1 MNKALTDISGKEVK
15 SMVSSAVTGAVAVRN
30 TSSGTASKSSN
41 TKSKSSDFKSVM
53 AASISKNTSNA
64 GTGSSDSKL
73 GIADDVKS
81 AKDQNTTDTKNTKAD
96 TKNTKADTDAV
107 DKKQNAADTGKA
119 DKTDKSK
126 QDNKSDEK
134 VNDAVQNVK
143 DTIKEELDVSDEDI
157 AKAMEVLGITDND
170 LLSVVKVT
178 ELVSALTGADS
189 ITLITDDDM
198 SGKLTSV
205 LDAVNTAQEDIA
217 DVLNTD
223 VDDAV
228 LVVRTDAVVK
238 KDTDETVV
246 KNTDSSITD
255 NQSVSET
262 ESLSDVLAAKVT
274 AQGSSKNE
282 ESTGEYT
289 GEHTGEHTGEQNH
302 NTQSYGGVADSI
314 IQSMKDSFADIVTE
328 DTSRVSEADI
338 VNQVIDQIKLS
349 SGRELTSIEVM
360 LNPERLGSV
369 NVTVTAKNGIL
380 SAQIAAQNE
389 QVKTALEN
397 QVTALKENFQNQG
410 IKVEA
415 VEITVMTHQ
424 FEAGQNF
431 GQNESER
438 KQLEQKINKKLN
450 LSDYMDDED
459 ETVSAQD
466 IRRKDSIQNGNS
478 SVEYMA

>member
-81 AKDQNTTDTKNTKAD
+81 AKDQNTTD

-217 DVLNTD
+217 DMLNTD

-274 AQGSSKNE
+274 AQGSSKHE
-282 ESTGEYT
+282 ES
-289 GEHTGEHTGEQNH
+289 TGEHTGEQNH

-369 NVTVTAKNGIL
+369 HVTVTAKNGIL

-438 KQLEQKINKKLN
+438 KQSEQKINKKLN

-466 IRRKDSIQNGNS
+466 IRKKDSIQNGNS

>member
-1 MNKALTDISGKEVK
+1 
-15 SMVSSAVTGAVAVRN
+15 MVSSAVMGAGAVRN

-73 GIADDVKS
+73 GIADAVKT
-81 AKDQNTTDTKNTKAD
+81 AKDQNTTDTN
-96 TKNTKADTDAV
+96 NTKADTDAV

-134 VNDAVQNVK
+134 VNDVVQNVK

-217 DVLNTD
+217 DMLNTD

-238 KDTDETVV
+238 KDTDETAV

-274 AQGSSKNE
+274 AQGSSKHE
-282 ESTGEYT
+282 ES
-289 GEHTGEHTGEQNH
+289 TGEHTGEQNH

-369 NVTVTAKNGIL
+369 HVTVTAKNGIL

-424 FEAGQNF
+424 FKAGQNF

-438 KQLEQKINKKLN
+438 KQSEQKINKKLN

>member
-15 SMVSSAVTGAVAVRN
+15 SMVSSAVMGAGAVRN

-73 GIADDVKS
+73 GIADAVKT
-81 AKDQNTTDTKNTKAD
+81 AKDQNTTDTN
-96 TKNTKADTDAV
+96 NTKADTDAV

-134 VNDAVQNVK
+134 VNDVVQNVK

-217 DVLNTD
+217 DMLNTD

-238 KDTDETVV
+238 KDTDETAV

-274 AQGSSKNE
+274 AQGSSKHE
-282 ESTGEYT
+282 ES
-289 GEHTGEHTGEQNH
+289 TGEHTGEQNH

-328 DTSRVSEADI
+328 DTLRVSEADI

-369 NVTVTAKNGIL
+369 HVTVTAKNGIL

-438 KQLEQKINKKLN
+438 KQSEQKINKKLN

>member
-96 TKNTKADTDAV
+96 TDAF

-217 DVLNTD
+217 DMLNTD

-274 AQGSSKNE
+274 AQGSSKHE
-282 ESTGEYT
+282 ES
-289 GEHTGEHTGEQNH
+289 TGEHTGEQNH

-369 NVTVTAKNGIL
+369 HVTVTAKNGIL

-438 KQLEQKINKKLN
+438 KQSEQKINKKLN

-459 ETVSAQD
+459 ETVSTQD

>member
-96 TKNTKADTDAV
+96 TKNTK
-107 DKKQNAADTGKA
+107 ADTGKA

-217 DVLNTD
+217 DMLNTD

-238 KDTDETVV
+238 KDTDATVV

-274 AQGSSKNE
+274 AQGSSKHE
-282 ESTGEYT
+282 EST

-369 NVTVTAKNGIL
+369 HVTVTAKNGIL

-438 KQLEQKINKKLN
+438 KQSEQKINKKLN

>member
-15 SMVSSAVTGAVAVRN
+15 SMVSSAVMGAGAVRN

-73 GIADDVKS
+73 GIADAVKT

-96 TKNTKADTDAV
+96 TDVV

-119 DKTDKSK
+119 DKTDNSK

-134 VNDAVQNVK
+134 VNDVVQNVK

-217 DVLNTD
+217 DMLNTD

-262 ESLSDVLAAKVT
+262 ESLSNVLAAKVT
-274 AQGSSKNE
+274 AQGSSKHE
-282 ESTGEYT
+282 ES
-289 GEHTGEHTGEQNH
+289 TGEHTGEQNH

-369 NVTVTAKNGIL
+369 HVTVTAKNGIL

-438 KQLEQKINKKLN
+438 KQSEQKINKKLN

>member
-15 SMVSSAVTGAVAVRN
+15 SMVSSAVMGAGAVRN

-73 GIADDVKS
+73 GIADAVKT

-96 TKNTKADTDAV
+96 TDVV

-119 DKTDKSK
+119 DKTDNSK

-134 VNDAVQNVK
+134 VNDVVQNVK

-205 LDAVNTAQEDIA
+205 LDAVNTAQEDVA
-217 DVLNTD
+217 DMLNTD

-238 KDTDETVV
+238 KDTDETAV

-255 NQSVSET
+255 NQSVPET

-274 AQGSSKNE
+274 AQGSSKHE
-282 ESTGEYT
+282 ES
-289 GEHTGEHTGEQNH
+289 TGEHTGEQSH

-369 NVTVTAKNGIL
+369 HVTVTAKNGIL

-438 KQLEQKINKKLN
+438 KQSEQKINKKLN

>member
-1 MNKALTDISGKEVK
+1 VNKALTDISGKEVK

-217 DVLNTD
+217 DMLNTD

-274 AQGSSKNE
+274 AQGSSKHE
-282 ESTGEYT
+282 EST

-369 NVTVTAKNGIL
+369 HVTVTAKNGIL

-438 KQLEQKINKKLN
+438 KQSEQKINKKLN

>member
-1 MNKALTDISGKEVK
+1 
-15 SMVSSAVTGAVAVRN
+15 MVSSAVMGAGAVRN

-73 GIADDVKS
+73 GIADAVKT
-81 AKDQNTTDTKNTKAD
+81 AKSQNTTDTKNTKAD
-96 TKNTKADTDAV
+96 TDAV
-107 DKKQNAADTGKA
+107 DEKQNAADTSKA

-217 DVLNTD
+217 DMLNTD

-274 AQGSSKNE
+274 AQGSSKHE
-282 ESTGEYT
+282 EST

-314 IQSMKDSFADIVTE
+314 IQSMKDSFVDIVTE

-369 NVTVTAKNGIL
+369 HVTVTAKNGIL

-438 KQLEQKINKKLN
+438 KQSEQKINKKLN

-459 ETVSAQD
+459 ETVSTQD

>member
-15 SMVSSAVTGAVAVRN
+15 SMVSSAVMGAGAVRN

-73 GIADDVKS
+73 GIADAVKT
-81 AKDQNTTDTKNTKAD
+81 AKDQNTTD

-134 VNDAVQNVK
+134 VNDVVQNVK

-217 DVLNTD
+217 DMLYTD

-238 KDTDETVV
+238 KDTDATVV

-274 AQGSSKNE
+274 AQGSSKHE
-282 ESTGEYT
+282 EST

-369 NVTVTAKNGIL
+369 HVTVTAKNGIL

-438 KQLEQKINKKLN
+438 KQSEQKINKKLN

>member
-1 MNKALTDISGKEVK
+1 VNKALTDISGKEVK
-15 SMVSSAVTGAVAVRN
+15 SMVSSAVMGAGAVRN

-73 GIADDVKS
+73 GIADAVKT

-96 TKNTKADTDAV
+96 TDVV

-134 VNDAVQNVK
+134 VNDVVQNVK

-205 LDAVNTAQEDIA
+205 LDAVNTAQKDIA
-217 DVLNTD
+217 DMLNTD

-274 AQGSSKNE
+274 AQGSSKHE
-282 ESTGEYT
+282 ES
-289 GEHTGEHTGEQNH
+289 TGEHTGEQNH

-369 NVTVTAKNGIL
+369 HVTVTAKNGIL

-438 KQLEQKINKKLN
+438 KQSEQKINKKLN

>member
-81 AKDQNTTDTKNTKAD
+81 AKGQNTTD

-217 DVLNTD
+217 DMLNTD

-238 KDTDETVV
+238 KDTDATVV

-274 AQGSSKNE
+274 AQGSSKHE
-282 ESTGEYT
+282 EST

-369 NVTVTAKNGIL
+369 HVTVTAKNGIL

-438 KQLEQKINKKLN
+438 KQSEQKINKKLN

>member
-81 AKDQNTTDTKNTKAD
+81 AKDQNTTD

-217 DVLNTD
+217 DMLNTD

-238 KDTDETVV
+238 KDTDATVV

-274 AQGSSKNE
+274 AQGSSKHE
-282 ESTGEYT
+282 ES
-289 GEHTGEHTGEQNH
+289 TGEHTGEQNH

-369 NVTVTAKNGIL
+369 HVTVTAKNGIL

-438 KQLEQKINKKLN
+438 KQSEQKINKKLN

>member
-1 MNKALTDISGKEVK
+1 VNKALTDISGKEVK

-81 AKDQNTTDTKNTKAD
+81 AKDQNTTD

-217 DVLNTD
+217 DMLNTD

-262 ESLSDVLAAKVT
+262 ESLSDALAAKVT

-282 ESTGEYT
+282 EST

-369 NVTVTAKNGIL
+369 HVTVTAKNGIL

-438 KQLEQKINKKLN
+438 KQSEQKINKKLN

>member
-1 MNKALTDISGKEVK
+1 
-15 SMVSSAVTGAVAVRN
+15 MVSSAVMGAGAVRN

-73 GIADDVKS
+73 GIADAVKT
-81 AKDQNTTDTKNTKAD
+81 AKSQNTTDTKNTKAD
-96 TKNTKADTDAV
+96 TDVV
-107 DKKQNAADTGKA
+107 DKKQNVADTGKA

-217 DVLNTD
+217 DMLNTD

-274 AQGSSKNE
+274 AQGSSKHE
-282 ESTGEYT
+282 EST

-314 IQSMKDSFADIVTE
+314 IQSMKDSFVDIVTE

-369 NVTVTAKNGIL
+369 HVTVTAKNGIL

-438 KQLEQKINKKLN
+438 KQSEQKINKKLN

-459 ETVSAQD
+459 ETVSTQD

>member
-15 SMVSSAVTGAVAVRN
+15 SMVSSAVMGAGAVRN

-73 GIADDVKS
+73 GIADAVKT

-96 TKNTKADTDAV
+96 TDVV

-119 DKTDKSK
+119 DKTDNSK

-134 VNDAVQNVK
+134 VNDVVQNVK
-143 DTIKEELDVSDEDI
+143 DTIKEELDVSDEGI

-217 DVLNTD
+217 DMLNTD

-262 ESLSDVLAAKVT
+262 ESLSNVLAAKVT
-274 AQGSSKNE
+274 AQGSSKHE
-282 ESTGEYT
+282 ES
-289 GEHTGEHTGEQNH
+289 TGEHTGEQNH

-369 NVTVTAKNGIL
+369 HVTVTAKNGIL

-438 KQLEQKINKKLN
+438 KQSEQKINKKLN

>member
-81 AKDQNTTDTKNTKAD
+81 AKDQNTTD

-217 DVLNTD
+217 DMLNTD

-274 AQGSSKNE
+274 AQGSSKHE
-282 ESTGEYT
+282 EST

-369 NVTVTAKNGIL
+369 HVTVTAKNGIL

-410 IKVEA
+410 IKVDA

-438 KQLEQKINKKLN
+438 KQSEQKINKKLN

>member
-217 DVLNTD
+217 DMLNTD

-255 NQSVSET
+255 NRSVSET

-282 ESTGEYT
+282 ES
-289 GEHTGEHTGEQNH
+289 TGEHTGEQNH

-369 NVTVTAKNGIL
+369 HVTVTAKNGIL

-438 KQLEQKINKKLN
+438 KQSEQKINKKLN

-466 IRRKDSIQNGNS
+466 IRKKDSIQNGNS
-478 SVEYMA
+478 NVEYMA

>member
-15 SMVSSAVTGAVAVRN
+15 SMVSSAVMGAGAVRN

-73 GIADDVKS
+73 GIADAVKT

-96 TKNTKADTDAV
+96 TDVV
-107 DKKQNAADTGKA
+107 DKKQNAADTDKA
-119 DKTDKSK
+119 DKTDNSK

-134 VNDAVQNVK
+134 VNDVVQNVK

-217 DVLNTD
+217 DMLNTD

-262 ESLSDVLAAKVT
+262 ESLSNVLAAKVT
-274 AQGSSKNE
+274 AQGSSKHE
-282 ESTGEYT
+282 ES
-289 GEHTGEHTGEQNH
+289 TGEHTGEQNH

-369 NVTVTAKNGIL
+369 HVTVTAKNGIL

-438 KQLEQKINKKLN
+438 KQSEQKINKKLN

>member
-1 MNKALTDISGKEVK
+1 
-15 SMVSSAVTGAVAVRN
+15 MVSSAVMGAGAVRN

-73 GIADDVKS
+73 GIADAVKT
-81 AKDQNTTDTKNTKAD
+81 AKDQNTTDTN
-96 TKNTKADTDAV
+96 NTKADTDAV

-134 VNDAVQNVK
+134 VNDVVQNVK

-217 DVLNTD
+217 DMLNTD

-238 KDTDETVV
+238 KDTDETAV
-246 KNTDSSITD
+246 KNTDSSITY

-274 AQGSSKNE
+274 AQGSSKHE
-282 ESTGEYT
+282 ES
-289 GEHTGEHTGEQNH
+289 TGEHTGEQNH
-302 NTQSYGGVADSI
+302 NIQSYGGVADSI

-369 NVTVTAKNGIL
+369 HVTVTAKNGIL

-438 KQLEQKINKKLN
+438 KQSEQKINKKLN

-466 IRRKDSIQNGNS
+466 IRRKDSIQNENS

>member
-15 SMVSSAVTGAVAVRN
+15 SMVSSAVMGAGAVRN

-73 GIADDVKS
+73 GIADAVKT

-96 TKNTKADTDAV
+96 TDVV

-134 VNDAVQNVK
+134 VNDVVQNVK

-205 LDAVNTAQEDIA
+205 LDAVNTAQEDVA
-217 DVLNTD
+217 DMLNTD

-238 KDTDETVV
+238 KDTDETAV

-274 AQGSSKNE
+274 AQGSSKHE
-282 ESTGEYT
+282 ES
-289 GEHTGEHTGEQNH
+289 TGEHTGEQNH

-369 NVTVTAKNGIL
+369 HVTVTAKNGIL

-438 KQLEQKINKKLN
+438 KQSEQKINKKLN

>member
-217 DVLNTD
+217 DMLNTD

-274 AQGSSKNE
+274 AQGSSKHE
-282 ESTGEYT
+282 ESTGK
-289 GEHTGEHTGEQNH
+289 HTGEHTGEQNH

-338 VNQVIDQIKLS
+338 VNQVIDQIKLT

-369 NVTVTAKNGIL
+369 HVTVTAKNGIL

-438 KQLEQKINKKLN
+438 KQSEQKINKRLN

>member
-15 SMVSSAVTGAVAVRN
+15 SMVSSAVMGAGAVRN

-73 GIADDVKS
+73 GIADAVKT
-81 AKDQNTTDTKNTKAD
+81 AKDQNTTD

-134 VNDAVQNVK
+134 VNDVVQNVK

-205 LDAVNTAQEDIA
+205 LDAVNTAQEDVA
-217 DVLNTD
+217 DMLNTD

-238 KDTDETVV
+238 KDTDETAV

-274 AQGSSKNE
+274 AQGSSKHE
-282 ESTGEYT
+282 ES
-289 GEHTGEHTGEQNH
+289 TGEHTGEQNH

-369 NVTVTAKNGIL
+369 HVTVTAKNGIL

-438 KQLEQKINKKLN
+438 KQSEQKINKKLN

>member
-81 AKDQNTTDTKNTKAD
+81 AKDQNTTD

-217 DVLNTD
+217 DMLNTD

-262 ESLSDVLAAKVT
+262 ESLSDALAAKVT

-282 ESTGEYT
+282 ES
-289 GEHTGEHTGEQNH
+289 TGEHTGEQNH

-338 VNQVIDQIKLS
+338 VNQVIDKIKLS

-369 NVTVTAKNGIL
+369 HVTVTAKNGIL

-438 KQLEQKINKKLN
+438 KQSEQKINKKLN

>member
-107 DKKQNAADTGKA
+107 DKKQNVADTGKA

-217 DVLNTD
+217 DMLNTD

-274 AQGSSKNE
+274 AQGSSKHE
-282 ESTGEYT
+282 EST

-314 IQSMKDSFADIVTE
+314 IQSMKDSFVDIVTE

-369 NVTVTAKNGIL
+369 HVTVTAKNGIL

-438 KQLEQKINKKLN
+438 KQSEQKINKKLN

-459 ETVSAQD
+459 ETVSTQD

>member
-15 SMVSSAVTGAVAVRN
+15 SMVSSAVMGAGAVRN

-73 GIADDVKS
+73 GIADAVKT

-96 TKNTKADTDAV
+96 TDVV

-119 DKTDKSK
+119 DKTDNSK

-134 VNDAVQNVK
+134 VNDVVQNVK

-217 DVLNTD
+217 DMLNTD

-238 KDTDETVV
+238 KDTDEAVV

-274 AQGSSKNE
+274 AQGSSKHE
-282 ESTGEYT
+282 ES
-289 GEHTGEHTGEQNH
+289 TGEHTGEQNH

-369 NVTVTAKNGIL
+369 HVTVTAKNGIL

-438 KQLEQKINKKLN
+438 KQSEQKINKKLN

>member
-15 SMVSSAVTGAVAVRN
+15 SMVSSAVMGAGAVRN

-73 GIADDVKS
+73 GIADAVKT

-96 TKNTKADTDAV
+96 TDVV

-126 QDNKSDEK
+126 QDNKPDEK
-134 VNDAVQNVK
+134 VNDVVQNVK

-205 LDAVNTAQEDIA
+205 LDAVNTAQEDVA
-217 DVLNTD
+217 DMLNTD

-238 KDTDETVV
+238 KDTDETAV

-274 AQGSSKNE
+274 AQGSSKHE
-282 ESTGEYT
+282 ES
-289 GEHTGEHTGEQNH
+289 TGEHTGEQNH

-369 NVTVTAKNGIL
+369 HVTVTAKNGIL

-438 KQLEQKINKKLN
+438 KQSEQKINKKLN